1 MPVGDQKNNVTSTP
15 HPMTRQ
21 ALQDIQHGEGDVYA
35 ISERL
40 LEELEASNR
49 IEAMAQSRV
58 IAITSLV
65 LGCFV
70 MLLAAHAFWV
80 KAQGLDSVD
89 HPVMTMLSGLFLFGV
104 AAYIRNKQEYS
115 RETARRLTTLA
126 CVVYFTV
133 FISNDYVGYYTLP
146 GFVIIL
152 HIFAPPKTA
161 LFFSLFSAVFGCAL
175 VLYPTQTV
183 ETAILLRI
191 LIDCVIAMVML
202 QVTLRQRIRLNKVAQ
217 WVAGQLTTMVR
228 GLKSDLDVA
237 TLASEM
243 ASKIDRQTG
252 LLNGAAFEE
261 ALKRELDLRST
272 GRPAAI
278 INLRLEHAEDFLAPF
293 DDEDRELFL
302 LSVVNT
308 LAGILQPTPMARLA
322 KWEFAGILNLDTSGQ
337 NFSEQ
342 VSQRLARLQQP
353 LIFNKRRLPLYP
365 RIGVAFWPQATD
377 NAKRLAL
384 CAEIAQKA
392 AGDMRRTDPVFFEPA
407 MEALVL
413 DRVNITQSIDRA
425 MENNEFVLYYQPIIS
440 TQRGPIHKTEALI
453 RWIDP
458 QRGMISP
465 AEFIPLAESY
475 GKINEL
481 TKWVMTKAVQQV
493 RLWRAQIRPNFQVSV
508 NVPPSF
514 LEWFAENR
522 PEGLTWLM
530 ALKCPRNGVVIEI
543 TEGAFLNV
551 TPEILTVVRI
561 FRAWGVEV
569 ALDDFGVGYSSFG
582 QLDRLPLDYIKL
594 DKALVDHIET
604 TPTKLAICRTII
616 SLAHELQLRVVAEGV
631 ETMNQALLLSDARC
645 DYLQGFVYS
654 KPLPPA
660 GFEKFVAAWTDK
672 AQDLEFDD
680 ED

>member
-1 MPVGDQKNNVTSTP
+1 MNRHAPQDTSP
-15 HPMTRQ
+15 S
-21 ALQDIQHGEGDVYA
+21 DGDVYA

-40 LEELEASNR
+40 LEELEVSNR
-49 IEAMAQSRV
+49 IEAMAPARV
-58 IAITSLV
+58 IAGTTLV
-65 LGCFV
+65 LGLFV
-70 MLLAAHAFWV
+70 MLLTAHAFWV
-80 KAQGLDSVD
+80 KAQGSDSVD
-89 HPVMTMLSGLFLFGV
+89 HPLMTLLTGLFLLGV
-104 AAYIRNKQEYS
+104 AAYFRNKQEYS
-115 RETARRLTTLA
+115 RLMARRITALA

-133 FISNDYVGYYTLP
+133 FISNGSVGFYTLP

-161 LFFSLFSAVFGCAL
+161 LFFALFSTVFGCAV

-183 ETAILLRI
+183 ETVILLRI
-191 LIDCVIAMVML
+191 VIDCVIAMVML
-202 QVTLRQRIRLNKVAQ
+202 QITLRQRMRLNKVAQ

-228 GLKSDLDVA
+228 SLKSDLDVA
-237 TLASEM
+237 NLAIEM
-243 ASKIDRQTG
+243 ASKVDKQTG

-261 ALKRELDLRST
+261 ALTRELELRDTS
-272 GRPAAI
+272 RPAAI
-278 INLRLEHAEDFLAPF
+278 VSLRLEHAEDFLAPF
-293 DDEDRELFL
+293 DDEDKERFL
-302 LSVVNT
+302 LSLVNI
-308 LAGILQPTPMARLA
+308 LAGILQPSAMARLG
-322 KWEFAGILNLDTSGQ
+322 KWEFAGILNLDTGGQ
-337 NFSEQ
+337 DFAEQ
-342 VSQRLARLQQP
+342 VAQRLARLQQP
-353 LIFNKRRLPLYP
+353 LMFNKRRLPLYP
-365 RIGVAFWPQATD
+365 RIGVALWPYNTD
-377 NAKRLAL
+377 NPKRLAL
-384 CAEIAQKA
+384 CADIAQKA
-392 AGDMRRTDPVFFEPA
+392 AADMRRTDPVFFEPA
-407 MEALVL
+407 MEAMVL
-413 DRVNITQSIDRA
+413 DRVTITQSIDRA
-425 MENNEFVLYYQPIIS
+425 MEQDEFVLFYQPII
-440 TQRGPIHKTEALI
+440 TTDGGPIYKAEALI

-458 QRGMISP
+458 QRGMVSP

-493 RLWRAQIRPNFQVSV
+493 RLWRAQIRPDFQVSV

-522 PEGLTWLM
+522 PAGLSWLM

-604 TPTKLAICRTII
+604 TPSKLAICRTII

-631 ETMNQALLLSDARC
+631 ETMNQALLLSDAQC
-645 DYLQGFVYS
+645 NFLQGFVYS
-654 KPLPPA
+654 KPLPA
-660 GFEKFVAAWTDK
+660 ASFEKFVREWTDK
-672 AQDLEFDD
+672 ASDLDFDD
-680 ED
+680 EG